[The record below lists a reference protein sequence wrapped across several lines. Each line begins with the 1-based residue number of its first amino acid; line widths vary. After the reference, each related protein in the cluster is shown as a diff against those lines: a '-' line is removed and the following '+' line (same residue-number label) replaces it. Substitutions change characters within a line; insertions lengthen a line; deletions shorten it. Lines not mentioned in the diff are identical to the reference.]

1 MTMMDMIYQNKM
13 GEEKNRTNI
22 TPRLNNLSIKIQE
35 LNNSVT
41 EVQKYEL
48 LTTNQ
53 YIKQME
59 ILLQILKE
67 LTIVLNSSVPDPSL
81 GKKTTQLKH

>member
-1 MTMMDMIYQNKM
+1 MMDMIYQNKM

-53 YIKQME
+53 YLKQME

-67 LTIVLNSSVPDPSL
+67 LTIVLNSSEPDPSL